1 MYIYKIT
8 NKINGKIY
16 IGQTIH
22 SIHSR
27 FLKHK
32 TIARIKNRDYKAIHK
47 AINKYGEDNFVL
59 ELVEECHS
67 MEELNNKETEY
78 IKQFNS
84 LVPNGYN
91 LCTGGF
97 NKTPSLETIQKIKD
111 TRKRKSITRIDMKT
125 GGQKIYNSIT
135 EAIEEGFTNSSICYC
150 LSKKHKYHAGY
161 YWIYTGD
168 TLEIIKTKN
177 DLRKRPIIQ
186 LDKDG
191 TIINTFE
198 SISAAEKLGFKH
210 SKIILCCQNKR
221 NTYKNYIWKYKE

>member
-1 MYIYKIT
+1 VYIYKIT
-8 NKINGKIY
+8 NKINNKIY

-32 TIARIKNRDYKAIHK
+32 TIARVKNSDYKAIHK
-47 AINKYGEDNFVL
+47 AINKYGEDNFLL

-84 LVPNGYN
+84 LSPNGYN

-97 NKTPSLETIQKIKD
+97 NKIPSPETIQKIKD
-111 TRKRKSITRIDMKT
+111 TRKRRAITRIHMKT
-125 GGQKIYNSIT
+125 GERRTYNSIT
-135 EAIEEGFTNSSICYC
+135 EAIEEGFTNSSITYC
-150 LSKKHKYHAGY
+150 LSKKHKHHAGY
-161 YWIYTGD
+161 YWIYAENE
-168 TLEIIKTKN
+168 LEIIKTKN

-191 TIINTFE
+191 NTVNMFE
-198 SISAAEKLGFKH
+198 SISAAEKLGFDH

-221 NTYKNYIWKYKE
+221 NTHKHYIWKYKE